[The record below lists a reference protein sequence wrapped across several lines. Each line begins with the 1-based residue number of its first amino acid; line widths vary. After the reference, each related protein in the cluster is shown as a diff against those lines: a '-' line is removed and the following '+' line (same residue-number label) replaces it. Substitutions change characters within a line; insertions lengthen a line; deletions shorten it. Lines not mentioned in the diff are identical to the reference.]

1 LLPLTRKCIL
11 LALPVLFLGCQK
23 SPPTPSVAKAAAA
36 DTVAPNWGDTVP
48 QDREA
53 NDTARFLAG
62 MPGNAGGQ
70 FAAMEADG
78 AWQEHRKLMDAA
90 WARADEKLIRGL
102 HEFQHSELSA
112 EPFARN
118 LLFYP
123 FSGPDA
129 LTATISFPES
139 PTYDL
144 VALEPAG
151 SLPSAG
157 ELQKKNL
164 GEYLSGIRTT
174 CLLYTSRCV

>member
-1 LLPLTRKCIL
+1 VHFVG
-11 LALPVLFLGCQK
+11 LPVLFLGCQK
-23 SPPTPSVAKAAAA
+23 SAPAPSVAKAAAA
-36 DTVAPNWGDTVP
+36 DTVAPNWGDSVP

-62 MPGNAGGQ
+62 MPGNPGSQ
-70 FAAMEADG
+70 FAAMEADQ

-118 LLFYP
+118 VLFYP

-129 LTATISFPES
+129 LTATICFPES
-139 PTYDL
+139 ATLRPGGAGTGG
-144 VALEPAG
+144 VAAVSGRTPEEETWESIFRA
-151 SLPSAG
+151 SAPRW
-157 ELQKKNL
+157 LR
-164 GEYLSGIRTT
+164 SWARV
-174 CLLYTSRCV
+174 SS